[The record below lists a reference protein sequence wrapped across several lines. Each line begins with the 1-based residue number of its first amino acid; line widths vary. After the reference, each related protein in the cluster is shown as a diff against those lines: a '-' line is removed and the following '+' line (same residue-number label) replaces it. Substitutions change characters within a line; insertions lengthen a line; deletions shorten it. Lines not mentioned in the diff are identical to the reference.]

1 MSKKPLIL
9 VADDDIAM
17 RETVQG
23 LLKTID
29 LESVAASNGKE
40 ALQLVESEK
49 PDLLILDWTMPQMD
63 GWEVCRN
70 LRNNPKTRNLP
81 VMMLTAKSTDED
93 EIICLEAGADDFV
106 AKPFKSDL
114 LLARVKAL
122 LRRYQDEA
130 QNEIE
135 ANGIYIN
142 LEKHIVKV
150 NNEEINIWP
159 KEFDLLY
166 FLMKKQGTVVSRDT
180 LLECVWGY
188 EYFGTTRT
196 VDATMKRLREKLGFA
211 SDNIQTVKGVGY
223 KFKS

>member
-1 MSKKPLIL
+1 MIL

-122 LRRYQDEA
+122 LRRYHDEA

-166 FLMKKQGTVVSRDT
+166 FLIKKQGTVVSRDT